1 MNYVLRRA
9 HDTIGSAIELA
20 SGSAALTSHVIASVT
35 KQSIFLTFSILLALL
50 AACGDESSS
59 SVSPEPRQ
67 CEEQSE
73 GCDDTS
79 SSSGEVSKNS
89 SSSQKS
95 TDKGKSSSSE
105 KNAKES
111 SSSAATKNSS
121 SSVDDDK
128 SSSSVKKDDSSS
140 SVVKTSSSSVT
151 PKSSSSEEVKQSSS
165 SVVASSSSV
174 VEPSSSSAVEESSSS
189 FDKAFKGSLW
199 RTGAYKAF
207 VDPRDNRE
215 YYYIE
220 IAGEDTA
227 GNAATIKVMAENLN
241 VGEKVY
247 GFEDQEDNTKI
258 ERYCYDDD
266 TTNCNK
272 YGGLYQWAE
281 MMQLPSRCNT
291 ESCADLIKPNHQ
303 GICPSG
309 WRLLTYNDYYIVVH
323 ADNNEDGVE
332 GTRAGRFGGSNDTG
346 YSLIGA
352 GMRLTPI
359 GGGGFKE
366 LDKVAYWFYPIENSY
381 AEYASADDGYTS
393 YSDKVMHTNVSHKE
407 NGLPVRC
414 VMVE

>member
-1 MNYVLRRA
+1 VKIFTLR
-9 HDTIGSAIELA
+9 HSWP
-20 SGSAALTSHVIASVT
+20 VILEA
-35 KQSIFLTFSILLALL
+35 KRRESILLAMALVF
-50 AACGDESSS
+50 AVFTACDSSS
-59 SVSPEPRQ
+59 SSADPDPIAEV
-67 CEEQSE
+67 
-73 GCDDTS
+73 S

-89 SSSQKS
+89 SSSLKS
-95 TDKGKSSSSE
+95 ADKDKSSSSE
-105 KNAKES
+105 KISKES

-121 SSVDDDK
+121 SSVDGDK
-128 SSSSVKKDDSSS
+128 SSSSVKKEDSSS
-140 SVVKTSSSSVT
+140 SVEIASSSSVT

-174 VEPSSSSAVEESSSS
+174 VEESSSSS

-215 YYYIE
+215 YYYIQ
-220 IAGEDTA
+220 ITGEDTA
-227 GNAATIKVMAENLN
+227 GKAATIKVMAENLN

-247 GFEDQEDNTKI
+247 GFEDQEDDAKI

-323 ADNNEDGVE
+323 ADNNDEGVE
-332 GTRAGRFGGSNDTG
+332 GTRSGSFGGYNTTG
-346 YSLIGA
+346 YSLVGA
-352 GMRLTPI
+352 GIRTTE
-359 GGGGFKE
+359 GGFDDFAE
-366 LDKVAYWFYPIENSY
+366 ATFWYYPVEQSSNPLR
-381 AEYASADDGYTS
+381 ASCNGMSRSQTTISLGYQTKISGTS
-393 YSDKVMHTNVSHKE
+393 
-407 NGLPVRC
+407 VRC

>member
-1 MNYVLRRA
+1 VKIFN
-9 HDTIGSAIELA
+9 IF
-20 SGSAALTSHVIASVT
+20 AL
-35 KQSIFLTFSILLALL
+35 SILLALL

-95 TDKGKSSSSE
+95 ADKGKSSSSE
-105 KNAKES
+105 KSTKES

-121 SSVDDDK
+121 SSVSGDK
-128 SSSSVKKDDSSS
+128 SSSSVKKEDSSS
-140 SVVKTSSSSVT
+140 SAVKSSSSSAT

-174 VEPSSSSAVEESSSS
+174 AEQSSSSSY
-189 FDKAFKGSLW
+189 DRTDAFKGTLW
-199 RTGAYKAF
+199 RAGAYKTF

-227 GNAATIKVMAENLN
+227 GKAATIKVMAENLN
-241 VGEKVY
+241 VGELVRGRKN
-247 GFEDQEDNTKI
+247 QEDDTKI
-258 ERYCYDDD
+258 ERYCYEND

-291 ESCADLIKPNHQ
+291 ESCADSIKPNHQ
-303 GICPSG
+303 GICPDG
-309 WRLLTYNDYYIVVH
+309 WRLLTYNDLYIVIH
-323 ADNNEDGVE
+323 SSNNKYGVE
-332 GTRAGRFGGSNDTG
+332 GIRSAYGFGGSNDTG

-352 GMRLTPI
+352 GENWDYSFTNLNGATYWHYPEEASEETSKVSYQSPSEKYNPVAQKMKI
-359 GGGGFKE
+359 FGF
-366 LDKVAYWFYPIENSY
+366 S
-381 AEYASADDGYTS
+381 
-393 YSDKVMHTNVSHKE
+393 
-407 NGLPVRC
+407 VRC

>member
-1 MNYVLRRA
+1 MKIFTLR
-9 HDTIGSAIELA
+9 HSWP
-20 SGSAALTSHVIASVT
+20 VILEA
-35 KQSIFLTFSILLALL
+35 KRRESILLAMAL
-50 AACGDESSS
+50 AFAVFTACDSGSSSTDPDPIAEVSSS
-59 SVSPEPRQ
+59 S
-67 CEEQSE
+67 
-73 GCDDTS
+73 D
-79 SSSGEVSKNS
+79 EVSKNS

-95 TDKGKSSSSE
+95 ADKGKSSSSE
-105 KNAKES
+105 KSTKES

-121 SSVDDDK
+121 SSVSGDK
-128 SSSSVKKDDSSS
+128 SSSSVKKEDSSS
-140 SVVKTSSSSVT
+140 SAVKSSSSVT

-174 VEPSSSSAVEESSSS
+174 VEESSSSS

-215 YYYIE
+215 YYYIQ
-220 IAGEDTA
+220 ITGEDTA
-227 GNAATIKVMAENLN
+227 GKAATIKVMAENLN

-247 GFEDQEDNTKI
+247 GFEDQEDDAKI

-323 ADNNEDGVE
+323 ADNNEDGVK
-332 GTRAGRFGGSNDTG
+332 GTRAGRFGGSNDSG
-346 YSLIGA
+346 YSLISTGYLWDHSFTNVENGTYWHYPVESDQYNGIA
-352 GMRLTPI
+352 S
-359 GGGGFKE
+359 
-366 LDKVAYWFYPIENSY
+366 KVSSQWRTATGNSY
-381 AEYASADDGYTS
+381 DDS
-393 YSDKVMHTNVSHKE
+393 YKTQGFS
-407 NGLPVRC
+407 VRC